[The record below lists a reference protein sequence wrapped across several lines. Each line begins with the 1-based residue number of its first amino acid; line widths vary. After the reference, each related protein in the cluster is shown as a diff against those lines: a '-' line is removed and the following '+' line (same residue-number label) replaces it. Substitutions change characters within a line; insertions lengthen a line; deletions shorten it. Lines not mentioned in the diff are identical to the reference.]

1 MTDSLRFEQPP
12 VREVTLALML
22 EPIAKL
28 QTLDLAPLRVEWRSE
43 YPTLQE
49 ATPLARWRLSDGD
62 DVEFMG
68 SGVSWPMGLCTFSTE
83 SGDKSI
89 KFQQD
94 RFLITWTFGDEAPT
108 YPGFAALKGELL
120 GKFSQYVKLVSEASG
135 AIPIVRR
142 VDAQYVNYLPGVS
155 AQDAMAGI
163 LSGWSSGG
171 TFPFRAPDYC
181 GFRIRYRESELN
193 SRVAVLI
200 GVDSAGGEDEAG
212 DFVYSST
219 LALDAEG
226 EVGEGHDYVSMLESA
241 HDVLTSAFLDVT
253 SIAMRAS
260 WGETP

>member
-1 MTDSLRFEQPP
+1 MTDSLHFEQPP

-49 ATPLARWRLSDGD
+49 ATPLARWGPSDRD
-62 DVEFMG
+62 DVEFME

-94 RFLITWTFGDEAPT
+94 RFMITWTFGDEAPK
-108 YPGFAALKGELL
+108 YPGFSALKNELL
-120 GKFSQYVKLVSEASG
+120 GKFAQYSKLACEASG
-135 AIPIVRR
+135 AVPVVRR
-142 VDAQYVNYLPGVS
+142 TDAQYINYLPGIS

-163 LSGWSSGG
+163 LSGWSSVGK
-171 TFPFRAPDYC
+171 FPFRGPDYC
-181 GFRIRYRESELN
+181 GFRIRYRESEVN
-193 SRVAVLI
+193 SQVSVLI
-200 GVDSAGGEDEAG
+200 GVDSAGGEDEVG
-212 DFVYSST
+212 EFVYSST

-226 EVGEGHDYVSMLESA
+226 DVDESGDYVGLLDSA
-241 HDVLTSAFLDVT
+241 HDVLTAAFLEVT
-253 SIAMRAS
+253 SSEMRAS
-260 WGETP
+260 WSEAR